1 MGLDIF
7 DLTGKVAMVTGSTR
21 GLGEVAAV
29 ALAKAG
35 ADVAVCG
42 RSTPDLERV
51 TAEIVKLGRSARGFP
66 IDVTDSGKVAEAVER
81 ILAYFGRIDILVNN
95 AGVNYR
101 VPVLEYP
108 EEEWDRV
115 INTNLKGYFLVARAV
130 APQMIE
136 HGYGKVI
143 NMSSILGA
151 VGLPHQV
158 AYASSKG
165 GVDQMT
171 KVMALEWAKLG
182 VRVNAIGPTYFE
194 TELVTQIRQDE
205 QRFNFINERTP
216 MGRWGHLPELE
227 GTVIFL
233 ASAASDFI
241 TGQTIYVDGGWT
253 CW

>member
-1 MGLDIF
+1 MGLEIF

-42 RSTPDLERV
+42 RSTPDLSRV
-51 TAEIVKLGRSARGFP
+51 TAEIEKLGRAAKGFH
-66 IDVTDSGKVAEAVER
+66 IDVTDSGKVGDAVEQ
-81 ILAYFGRIDILVNN
+81 ILDFFNRVDILVNN
-95 AGVNYR
+95 AGVNFR

-115 INTNLKGYFLVARAV
+115 INTNLKGYFLVTRAV

-136 HGYGKVI
+136 NGYGKVI
-143 NMSSILGA
+143 NMSSILGT

-194 TELVTQIRQDE
+194 TELVTQIREDPE
-205 QRFNFINERTP
+205 RFNFINDRTP
-216 MGRWGHLPELE
+216 MGRWGYLPELE
-227 GTVIFL
+227 GTIIFL
-233 ASAASDFI
+233 ASTASDFI

-253 CW
+253 VW